1 VERRA
6 EPASSQPFAP
16 ARNTTRSAGA
26 PGSNSFESLANETT
40 QAVCVSPEL
49 LGRAREDEGGGATK
63 AYEVPPE
70 LLVLA
75 RASKEKKAAARR
87 AAQGAGAEHAE
98 APDSLS
104 AEASTRITA
113 RPPAS
118 ERAPSV
124 IVAEEDLAPLSAVVS
139 EQPQSAVV
147 AAAPKAVVATAPKAA
162 SAPAAAEQALQTPAV
177 SRAGG
182 RKRAARWLLI
192 TACAIAVCAG
202 GVLGGKLLRD
212 RQLLTI
218 SLPGIGLHF

>member
-6 EPASSQPFAP
+6 EPSSHPFAP
-16 ARNTTRSAGA
+16 ARNNARSATV
-26 PGSNSFESLANETT
+26 PGSNSFDSLANETT
-40 QAVCVSPEL
+40 RAVRVSPEL
-49 LGRAREDEGGGATK
+49 LGQVREDQGGGATK

-87 AAQGAGAEHAE
+87 AREGSAAELNAARAE
-98 APDSLS
+98 ALESQS
-104 AEASTRITA
+104 AEASARITA

-124 IVAEEDLAPLSAVVS
+124 IVAEEDLAPASAVLS

-147 AAAPKAVVATAPKAA
+147 AAAPKAAPAPKAV
-162 SAPAAAEQALQTPAV
+162 SAPAPARQALKTPAV
-177 SRAGG
+177 AGG
-182 RKRAARWLLI
+182 HGGRRAARWLLI
-192 TACAIAVCAG
+192 AACAIAVCAG

-218 SLPGIGLHF
+218 PAIGLHF